1 MVDPRGRERGRDRGT
16 GRQGLLNEA
25 REEGCERR
33 LPTHVLNVCLLLVPF
48 ARAFY
53 QIFECIHENGNSFL
67 FNDVYNCYSRPGGWL

>member
-33 LPTHVLNVCLLLVPF
+33 LPTQGLNVCLLLMPF
-48 ARAFY
+48 TKFLNVSTKTA
-53 QIFECIHENGNSFL
+53 ILFL
-67 FNDVYNCYSRPGGWL
+67 FNDALSDLKIVQTHSSRT